1 MKRAILFMAIFFLV
15 VCYSNV
21 SWANAVDPI
30 VQVDRPYIMAN
41 EKRPVYVL
49 VQFNVA
55 KVKEDPAKPRPKLNL
70 ALVLDRSGSMADRG
84 KLEYAKKAANIVVDS
99 MKPSDRIAVIEYD
112 DRISVLWPSS
122 PAESPEMI
130 KQTIMMLTP
139 RGSTNLTGGMM
150 KGVEETLKN
159 TGKNHI
165 NRVILLSDGL
175 ANRGITNPVEIKRLV
190 RESKSKGVHI
200 STMGLGLSYNEDLMQ
215 AIAENAGGNY
225 YFIESPMQM
234 GGIFQQ
240 EMSILFASVT
250 KDITMK
256 FYPGDVV
263 TKVDVFGY
271 PFKQDEEGIKIEQED
286 FYSSETRS
294 LLVRLEIEPQ
304 GKGLIDLGKFNLA
317 YMDLIDKKQKE
328 IEKSL
333 SVQVTEDAV
342 KVKKEENKKVLVE
355 STLIEAD
362 QNHEEFV
369 KMYERGNKD
378 EAIRRIKSLEEELA
392 TQNKT
397 LSDIQIAKKIE
408 ALKMESM
415 EMKEAERNQQNR
427 AMYLKKSKQ
436 RFYQSKKG
444 KRGKYILK
452 EGDTGYE
459 VKRLQR
465 DLHLQGFY
473 KGHVDGN
480 FTSEVT
486 DAVKS
491 FQRQNNL
498 SDDGIAGPATLK
510 ALGNY

>member
-1 MKRAILFMAIFFLV
+1 MKRAIFSMAIFLLA

-30 VQVDRPYIMAN
+30 VQVDHPYIMAN
-41 EKRPVYVL
+41 VKSPVYVL
-49 VQFNVA
+49 VQFNVTS
-55 KVKEDPAKPRPKLNL
+55 VKEDPAKPRPKLNL
-70 ALVLDRSGSMADRG
+70 ALVIDRSGSMAERG
-84 KLEYAKKAANIVVDS
+84 KLEYAKKAANIVVDK
-99 MKPSDRIAVIEYD
+99 MKPSDRIAIIEYD
-112 DRISVLWPSS
+112 DRINVLWPSY

-130 KQTIMMLTP
+130 KRTIMTLTP

-150 KGVEETLKN
+150 KGVEEALKN
-159 TGKNHI
+159 TGKNYI

-175 ANRGITNPVEIKRLV
+175 ANRGITNPLEIRRLV

-200 STMGLGLSYNEDLMQ
+200 STMGLGLNYNEDLLQ

-240 EMSILFASVT
+240 EISILFASVT
-250 KDITMK
+250 KDIKMK

-271 PFKQDEEGIKIEQED
+271 PSIQDEGVITIEQED
-286 FYSSETRS
+286 FYSNETRS
-294 LLVRLEIEPQ
+294 LLVRLEVKPQ
-304 GKGLIDLGKFNLA
+304 EKGLRDLGKFNLT

-328 IEKSL
+328 IEKSI
-333 SVQVTEDAV
+333 SVQVTENAT

-362 QNHEEFV
+362 QNHENFV
-369 KMYERGNKD
+369 KMYEKGNKD
-378 EAIRRIKSLEEELA
+378 EAIRRIKNLEEKLS
-392 TQNKT
+392 TQNKI
-397 LSDIQIAKKIE
+397 LSDMQIAKKIE
-408 ALKMESM
+408 ALKMEAM
-415 EMKEAERNQQNR
+415 EMEEAEISQQNR
-427 AMYLKKSKQ
+427 AAYLKKSKL
-436 RFYQSKKG
+436 RFYQSQKG

-459 VKRLQR
+459 VKRLQSNLR
-465 DLHLQGFY
+465 LKGFY
-473 KGHVDGN
+473 KGPVDGN

-491 FQRQNNL
+491 FQKQNNL

-510 ALGNY
+510 ALGSY